1 MLYEEGSFQCVGTMS
16 LTRLSMEELEGDT
29 EKIYIELK
37 RLREHDILKSS
48 TIITN
53 MTEKYRKVFNLWIS
67 SKKSSDLL
75 PMDAKTMRIIE
86 AQNLNEFISTN
97 LKPAW

>member
-1 MLYEEGSFQCVGTMS
+1 MGTMS
-16 LTRLSMEELEGDT
+16 HARLSMEELEGDT

-37 RLREHDILKSS
+37 HLREHDILKSS

-53 MTEKYRKVFNLWIS
+53 VTEKYRKVFNLWIS